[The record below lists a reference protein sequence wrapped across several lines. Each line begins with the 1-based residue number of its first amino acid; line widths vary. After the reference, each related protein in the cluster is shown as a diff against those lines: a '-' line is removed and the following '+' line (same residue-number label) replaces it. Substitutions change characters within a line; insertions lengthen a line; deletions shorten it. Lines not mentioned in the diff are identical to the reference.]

1 MRLPN
6 SFFFLRRPA
15 AAFLLHRAKR
25 TDLLVDRHQL
35 LAELLPALKFRN
47 LPLGLAQSGRSG
59 KTLVDGL
66 PLHFAT
72 QTKLGLVPGVVRLGT
87 VATGFPAAAYAGG
100 NRTRSEITQAEEL
113 LQDISAFLLQIA
125 ERFWHKAF
133 WHMWASGD
141 LRVMLLSDYDPKK
154 EKPAINYSYVA
165 RTGDLVTLTSI
176 RSSCYRHWFAFSR
189 RTRLLCGPVRR
200 TRGVVQSS

>member
-1 MRLPN
+1 
-6 SFFFLRRPA
+6 
-15 AAFLLHRAKR
+15 
-25 TDLLVDRHQL
+25 
-35 LAELLPALKFRN
+35 
-47 LPLGLAQSGRSG
+47 
-59 KTLVDGL
+59 
-66 PLHFAT
+66 
-72 QTKLGLVPGVVRLGT
+72 
-87 VATGFPAAAYAGG
+87 GG